1 MKTIL
6 INSLMIAGVCM
17 LAACSA
23 DNGNGPAVP
32 ENTRTLTV
40 NCPDTRTTIG
50 YEGSDYSHRV
60 WIDGDRVAYA
70 TDVAGDVFK

>member
-23 DNGNGPAVP
+23 AEDAAPAMS
-32 ENTRTLTV
+32 RL
-40 NCPDTRTTIG
+40 
-50 YEGSDYSHRV
+50 
-60 WIDGDRVAYA
+60 
-70 TDVAGDVFK
+70 